1 MIAAISM
8 VRNEADIIEAFV
20 RHTLSFADHLFIYDH
35 NSTDNTRKIL
45 TALIDEGL
53 SLSLE
58 KIPYNIGFEQA
69 MISTMLMTIAFQQ
82 GYTLVIP
89 LDADEFLLPDTG
101 SPDLYSLLKNVST
114 DKYYYL
120 QWIEYR
126 TLDETSFFALPDRC
140 LHKRAPEDL
149 FKIIIGID
157 FFHDTHCTIAQ
168 GSHNIIGENNNV
180 LSGVLLDGIHIAHF
194 PNRSINQIQYKYI
207 MGWLS
212 NVCKFTQHTYY
223 AIHWADSFYKISKN
237 IPIVMPPLESFS
249 LAVIPAKYVQ
259 RDLKYRGLSNL
270 SYMHNLLSMAE
281 TLAETVCELSFLQ
294 KQLIISV
301 IIPFTGDISA
311 FMTTFDNAI
320 HVDYPY
326 VEYIVISLPQKEP
339 ESLEKLYVY
348 LNQQAEN
355 LSILLIAGGYKTV
368 FQSATFRQKSYG
380 SHFLQT
386 MKYW

>member
-1 MIAAISM
+1 
-8 VRNEADIIEAFV
+8 
-20 RHTLSFADHLFIYDH
+20 
-35 NSTDNTRKIL
+35 
-45 TALIDEGL
+45 
-53 SLSLE
+53 
-58 KIPYNIGFEQA
+58 
-69 MISTMLMTIAFQQ
+69 
-82 GYTLVIP
+82 
-89 LDADEFLLPDTG
+89 
-101 SPDLYSLLKNVST
+101 
-114 DKYYYL
+114 
-120 QWIEYR
+120 
-126 TLDETSFFALPDRC
+126 
-140 LHKRAPEDL
+140 
-149 FKIIIGID
+149 
-157 FFHDTHCTIAQ
+157 
-168 GSHNIIGENNNV
+168 
-180 LSGVLLDGIHIAHF
+180 
-194 PNRSINQIQYKYI
+194 
-207 MGWLS
+207 
-212 NVCKFTQHTYY
+212 
-223 AIHWADSFYKISKN
+223 
-237 IPIVMPPLESFS
+237 MPPLESFS

-339 ESLEKLYVY
+339 ESLENLYVY